1 MVAAYTLVL
10 AAGAA
15 LPCPHP
21 PIAAFYDSQTLQA
34 GHHAK
39 QTATLGPRVGNVLVQ
54 AQIGDSL
61 VQNVCCRHRPGS
73 GAEDDF
79 PDHGTKTAFELPIRS
94 GFEAGQ
100 RGVSCM
106 QIGPWIQVG
115 MTGR

>member
-10 AAGAA
+10 AAEAA

-21 PIAAFYDSQTLQA
+21 LIAAFYASQTLQA

-61 VQNVCCRHRPGS
+61 VQNVRCRRRSGS
-73 GAEDDF
+73 GADDDF
-79 PDHGTKTAFELPIRS
+79 PDNGTKTAFELPIRVHRCS
-94 GFEAGQ
+94 PD
-100 RGVSCM
+100 SL
-106 QIGPWIQVG
+106 WD
-115 MTGR
+115 